1 MNAAGGTNLGTED
14 KSGDT
19 SCLTAL
25 AAASG
30 EASRHTDGEDS
41 DDESTGYFTP
51 DSTNKSADS
60 NDNIAESLKL
70 DNTRMSHPVAV

>member
-51 DSTNKSADS
+51 DSTN